1 MCYCCEFKLSCW
13 ILTILHINS
22 LPWLCF
28 ALLRF
33 SGPLSLN
40 TCPKR
45 GAPPERRYLPCS
57 RNINHYPTQTS
68 PEYKSSKQLLPD
80 PTLPE
85 SYHISYFTSVLANT
99 KYTHANCGNK
109 ISVKV
114 DIQRSLPSS
123 ARLLRP
129 LYILRRTNRK
139 HNNENEQLHIW
150 IFKPFLEGY
159 KYRLW
164 FII

>member
-1 MCYCCEFKLSCW
+1 MIMFCVIEIFRTS
-13 ILTILHINS
+13 
-22 LPWLCF
+22 F
-28 ALLRF
+28 V
-33 SGPLSLN
+33 N

-99 KYTHANCGNK
+99 KYTHAKCENK

-114 DIQRSLPSS
+114 DLQRSLLSS
-123 ARLLRP
+123 ARLIRP
-129 LYILRRTNRK
+129 LYIYCEELIDSIIMSMNRLDF
-139 HNNENEQLHIW
+139 QAVL
-150 IFKPFLEGY
+150 G
-159 KYRLW
+159 RS
-164 FII
+164 